1 MKQIAVVGSMIVD
14 LAVSTPRVPLTGE
27 NILAHS
33 FQMGAGG
40 KGANAAVAIAKLGA
54 QPLLVGR
61 VGKDHFGQVELET
74 VRGYGVRTDAVGI
87 DQERHTGIAVI
98 MVDDHHENTILVTI
112 GANAGLT
119 EEAAQTA
126 LAPHWDAL
134 DALLVNFEIPEAV
147 VRSVVQSARA
157 RNIPVIVD
165 AGPPRDYGPQTWGQ
179 ATVLSPNMLEAS
191 TLVGYAVES
200 DADALRAARDLLR
213 QGPQA
218 IVLKMGKRGA
228 MLVTADEQL
237 LVSGFSV
244 EAVDTTGAGDAFT
257 AALVIGVAEGRP
269 WGKTLRRANAAGAIA
284 VTRFGAMSA
293 MPSQEEVNKFLESR
307 G

>member
-1 MKQIAVVGSMIVD
+1 MKGIAVVGSMIVD

-61 VGKDHFGQVELET
+61 VGQDHFGQVELEA
-74 VRGYGVRTDAVGI
+74 VRSYGVRTEAVGI
-87 DQERHTGIAVI
+87 DPQRHTGIAII
-98 MVDDHHENTILVTI
+98 MVDDNHENTILVTI

-119 EEAAQTA
+119 EEAAQAA
-126 LAPHWDAL
+126 LAPHWGEL

-147 VRSVVQSARA
+147 VRSVVQGARA
-157 RNIPVIVD
+157 RKLPVIVD
-165 AGPPRDYGPQTWGQ
+165 AGPPRNYGPQTWGQ

-191 TLVGYAVES
+191 TLVGYAVENE
-200 DADALRAARDLLR
+200 ADALRAARELLQ

-228 MLVTADEQL
+228 MLVTAQEHL
-237 LVSGFSV
+237 LIPSFAV

-257 AALVIGVAEGRP
+257 AALVIGVAEERP
-269 WGKTLRRANAAGAIA
+269 WSETLRRANAAGAIA
-284 VTRFGAMSA
+284 VTRFGAMAA
-293 MPSQEEVNKFLESR
+293 MPSQDELESFLR
-307 G
+307 K